1 VVMGGHGW
9 SWVVMGG
16 HGWSWVVMGGHGWD
30 RVRGVD
36 KMPWLLRFFIRIA
49 PKRTKEEA
57 TSSRIP

>member
-1 VVMGGHGW
+1 
-9 SWVVMGG
+9 
-16 HGWSWVVMGGHGWD
+16 MGGHGWD